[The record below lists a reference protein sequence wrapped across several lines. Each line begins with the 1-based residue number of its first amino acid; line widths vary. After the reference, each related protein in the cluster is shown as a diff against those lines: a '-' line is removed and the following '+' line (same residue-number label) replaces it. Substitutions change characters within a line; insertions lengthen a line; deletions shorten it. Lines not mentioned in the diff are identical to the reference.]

1 MELLRATRALATHSS
16 ATDPREALRAETY
29 STPAARVGD
38 TVLAQD
44 GALGR
49 IERVIRSETS
59 MPVYVVVAVRRL
71 VGRRYPVIP
80 WSLVTAVDRSRRRV
94 YVRGRC
100 GRISQFSETLPLV
113 V

>member
-1 MELLRATRALATHSS
+1 MELLQATCASATHSVE
-16 ATDPREALRAETY
+16 TDPRQTLRADTHPVPE
-29 STPAARVGD
+29 ARVGD

-44 GALGR
+44 GALGK

-59 MPVYVVVAVRRL
+59 VPVYVVVAVRRL
-71 VGRRYPVIP
+71 GGRRYPVVP

-94 YVRGRC
+94 HVQGRC
-100 GRISQFSETLPLV
+100 GTISRFPETLPLV